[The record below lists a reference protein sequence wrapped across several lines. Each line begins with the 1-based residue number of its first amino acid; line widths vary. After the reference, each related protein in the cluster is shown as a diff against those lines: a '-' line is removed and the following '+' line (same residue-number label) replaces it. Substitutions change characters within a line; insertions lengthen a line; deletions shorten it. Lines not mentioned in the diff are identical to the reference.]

1 MKDIVDENGYL
12 VKDGDEKH
20 YYEVM
25 KKYITMDLKE
35 LKKQGDLSRQIVE
48 NGYSVKMMA
57 EKYGKIYKTL
67 KN

>member
-1 MKDIVDENGYL
+1 
-12 VKDGDEKH
+12 
-20 YYEVM
+20 M